1 MATGGEQRSLAPRRP
16 LSSRASFALG
26 RTPPSFPSVLVDG
39 FRKGHGEHDPSRLI
53 GDLEGALE
61 PVSDAAHAPVR
72 DEVSG
77 RVQRMP
83 MHRML
88 MGEFIPLLVHEQAVT
103 VAQVHVETSHPHH
116 ACPITLAYSASEAP

>member
-1 MATGGEQRSLAPRRP
+1 MATGGEQRSLAPRR
-16 LSSRASFALG
+16 LVSARASFALG

-39 FRKGHGEHDPSRLI
+39 VRKGHHEHDLSRLI
-53 GDLEGALE
+53 GDLEGAVE
-61 PVSDAAHAPVR
+61 PVSDAVHACIS

-88 MGEFIPLLVHEQAVT
+88 MGEFIAFLIHEQAVS
-103 VAQVHVETSHPHH
+103 VAQVHVVASHPHH
-116 ACPITLAYSASEAP
+116 ACPMTRAY